1 VVPCHTSDVDDAACE
16 RYHEQMSSEAPA
28 TPSDPHN
35 AEPSPPWSE
44 ARRITTS
51 TTLQLPDAERQRQ
64 QGLRWLAGLRWWA
77 LTGAMVGVLV
87 SLGLNWEFV
96 STPAIVGAVIVMIV
110 VNGVLLFRTRADVH
124 VDRNEL
130 LLHTAVDL
138 LMLTWLLAWAGGV
151 RNPLS
156 MAFSF
161 HVVLGAL
168 LNGRRGALFSTAASL
183 LCMSLLWGLE
193 QAHALPVPELR
204 DPPAVLWALAL
215 LVLVLGLGYLSL
227 VSAERQVS
235 ERERA
240 MEKQIEAEG
249 ALGLLLEV
257 LTALRVGVDVQDK
270 DGHTLLR
277 NDANLSRTP
286 PAVAAIDR
294 AQRVLEQ
301 RKELGADVTPV
312 TERFSV
318 TSERGERV
326 IELVALRPSH
336 PQVAQA
342 FLTVDRTDS
351 LLVEQR
357 HVMLE
362 RLATIGRAMQGV
374 AHELN
379 TPLTTMQTLGKDLR
393 AVLHDVELPAAV
405 RADVEESLN
414 LIIEETR
421 RCRSLTQSLLSTA
434 NESNRRRGQRQ
445 PLFDIAQR
453 AVKLVGSG
461 RDAVLIDEATLSTGV
476 EVDADRVLQIL
487 MNLVQNALAASA
499 DVNDGQPRVVITA
512 VPTDTTVQVRVRDRG
527 TGLPEPVRGRLFEP
541 FVTTKPEGTGLGL
554 YTSQQLARE
563 LGGTLDLVDGHNVDG
578 GGRGTLAMLTLPRTA
593 GSGG

>member
-1 VVPCHTSDVDDAACE
+1 
-16 RYHEQMSSEAPA
+16 MSSEV
-28 TPSDPHN
+28 
-35 AEPSPPWSE
+35 EE
-44 ARRITTS
+44 QQR
-51 TTLQLPDAERQRQ
+51 LGRQ

-77 LTGAMVGVLV
+77 LTAAMLGVLV
-87 SLGLNWEFV
+87 SMALSWDFV
-96 STPAIVGAVIVMIV
+96 STPAIVGAVIVMV
-110 VNGVLLFRTRADVH
+110 AVNGVLLSRTREGIDTS
-124 VDRNEL
+124 RNEL
-130 LLHTAVDL
+130 LVHTAVDL
-138 LMLTWLLAWAGGV
+138 VMLTWLLAFAGGV

-156 MAFSF
+156 MAYSF

-168 LNGRRGALFSTAASL
+168 LNGRRGAMFSTAVSL
-183 LCMSLLWGLE
+183 VCMTVLWLLE
-193 QAHALPVPELR
+193 QAGALPTTALH
-204 DPPAVLWALAL
+204 DPPALLWAMALTL
-215 LVLVLGLGYLSL
+215 LVGGLGYLSL
-227 VSAERQVS
+227 VSAERQVT
-235 ERERA
+235 EAERA
-240 MEKQIEAEG
+240 TEKQIEAEG

-270 DGHTLLR
+270 NGDTVLK
-277 NDANLSRTP
+277 NDANLARTATAQ
-286 PAVAAIDR
+286 PAIAR
-294 AQRVLEQ
+294 AQRQFEQ
-301 RKELGADVTPV
+301 QIDAGKGPVDVVPV

-318 TSERGERV
+318 TTERGERV

-342 FLTVDRTDS
+342 FLTVDRTDNM
-351 LLVEQR
+351 LVEQR

-379 TPLTTMQTLGKDLR
+379 TPLTTMQTLAKDLR
-393 AVLHDVELPAAV
+393 AALQETELPPAV
-405 RADVEESLN
+405 RADVEESLD

-445 PLFDIAQR
+445 PLLDVAQR
-453 AVKLVGSG
+453 AIKLVGSG
-461 RDAVLIDEATLSTGV
+461 RFAVEIDEISLDNSG

-487 MNLVQNALAASA
+487 MNLVQNALAASD
-499 DVNDGQPRVVITA
+499 DVDDGAPRVKISA
-512 VPTDTTVQVRVRDRG
+512 VVADSTVLVRVRDRG

-563 LGGTLDLVDGHNVDG
+563 LGGSLDLVDGASVDG
-578 GGRGTLAMLTLPRTA
+578 GGRGTLALLTLPRT
-593 GSGG
+593 

>member
-1 VVPCHTSDVDDAACE
+1 
-16 RYHEQMSSEAPA
+16 MSSEVAA
-28 TPSDPHN
+28 QHRR
-35 AEPSPPWSE
+35 EPE
-44 ARRITTS
+44 I
-51 TTLQLPDAERQRQ
+51 QREH
-64 QGLRWLAGLRWWA
+64 GLRWLAGLRWWA
-77 LTGAMVGVLV
+77 LTAAMLGVLV
-87 SLGLNWEFV
+87 SMALSWDFV
-96 STPAIVGAVIVMIV
+96 STPAIVGAVIVMV
-110 VNGVLLFRTRADVH
+110 AVNGVLLFRTREETSIA
-124 VDRNEL
+124 RTEL
-130 LLHTAVDL
+130 LVHTAVDL
-138 LMLTWLLAWAGGV
+138 VMLTWLLAWAGGV

-156 MAFSF
+156 MAYSF

-168 LNGRRGALFSTAASL
+168 LNGRRGALFSTAVSIV
-183 LCMSLLWGLE
+183 CMTFLWLLE
-193 QAHALPVPELR
+193 QGHALPT
-204 DPPAVLWALAL
+204 PALHDAPALLWAMAL
-215 LVLVLGLGYLSL
+215 LLLVGGLGYLSL
-227 VSAERQVS
+227 VSAERQVT

-240 MEKQIEAEG
+240 TEKQIEAEG

-270 DGHTLLR
+270 DGHTVLK
-277 NDANLSRTP
+277 NDANLARTA
-286 PAVAAIDR
+286 PAQPAIAR
-294 AQRVLEQ
+294 AQRQFEQ
-301 RKELGADVTPV
+301 QLDAQAGKPVDVTPV

-351 LLVEQR
+351 MLVEQR

-379 TPLTTMQTLGKDLR
+379 TPLTTMQTLAKDLR
-393 AVLHDVELPAAV
+393 VVLHEAELPPAV

-445 PLFDIAQR
+445 PLLDVAQR
-453 AVKLVGSG
+453 AIKLVGSG
-461 RDAVLIDEATLSTGV
+461 RYAVEIDEASLERSG

-487 MNLVQNALAASA
+487 MNLVQNALAASE
-499 DVNDGQPRVVITA
+499 DVDDGAPRVSISALV
-512 VPTDTTVQVRVRDRG
+512 VDNTVQVRVRDRG

-541 FVTTKPEGTGLGL
+541 FVTTKTEGTGLGL

-563 LGGTLDLVDGHNVDG
+563 LGGGLDLVDGDPVDG
-578 GGRGTLAMLTLPRTA
+578 RGRGTLAVLTLPAAPTA
-593 GSGG
+593 KPS